1 MRMESNTTGDG
12 ATRYEATSCAAWFR
26 SGFYRYNALVAWNL
40 LSTKEA
46 VPSSGTT
53 AQVNACPPASPYITM
68 NTGCTGERGGMKNAL
83 FLLVAFSGLVQGDFF
98 DDFQSYQP
106 GQGPESS
113 GNWVREENGGYV
125 LVTAQGENQVVEAFF
140 PDSTYL
146 GYLCTAAG
154 FWADG
159 SVSMDFSP
167 DGTGSLVN
175 VLARMQITTGE
186 AYVGGVIVFLQPFTY
201 AYIGYVNVAGDY
213 ELLYSD
219 FGPTITPG
227 TWVSVGLTAE
237 NIDPVTLTLHINGQ
251 QAAQVLDQTYLL
263 GSGLSGF
270 AMLFEGGMP
279 SILADD
285 FQVVLT
291 PQGLET
297 MTFGAIKAVF
307 R

>member
-1 MRMESNTTGDG
+1 MKKT
-12 ATRYEATSCAAWFR
+12 
-26 SGFYRYNALVAWNL
+26 L
-40 LSTKEA
+40 L
-46 VPSSGTT
+46 
-53 AQVNACPPASPYITM
+53 
-68 NTGCTGERGGMKNAL
+68 
-83 FLLVAFSGLVQGDFF
+83 LLAAFSGLVQGDFF

-113 GNWVREENGGYV
+113 GNWIREENGGYA
-125 LVTAQGENQVVEAFF
+125 LVTTQGENQVIEAFF

-146 GYLCTAAG
+146 GYLCSAAG
-154 FWADG
+154 FWAYG

>member
-1 MRMESNTTGDG
+1 MKT
-12 ATRYEATSCAAWFR
+12 AA
-26 SGFYRYNALVAWNL
+26 L
-40 LSTKEA
+40 
-46 VPSSGTT
+46 
-53 AQVNACPPASPYITM
+53 
-68 NTGCTGERGGMKNAL
+68 
-83 FLLVAFSGLVQGDFF
+83 LLVILSGHLFGDFF

-106 GQGPESS
+106 GQDPGSS
-113 GNWVREENGGYV
+113 GNWIREEYGGYV
-125 LVTAQGENQVVEAFF
+125 LVASQGENQVIEAFF

-146 GYLCTAAG
+146 GYLCSAAG

-175 VLARMQITTGE
+175 VLARLQITTGE

-201 AYIGYVNVAGDY
+201 AYIGYVNTTGDY
-213 ELLYSD
+213 ELLYSN

-227 TWVSVGLTAE
+227 TWVNVGLTVE
-237 NIDPVTLTLHINGQ
+237 NSDPVLLTLHLNGQ
-251 QAAQVLDQTYLL
+251 QAAQVTDPVYRL

-270 AMLFEGGMP
+270 AMIYEGEIP
-279 SILADD
+279 SIFADD
-285 FQVVLT
+285 FQVVLSA
-291 PQGLET
+291 QGLEI